1 MTKSKNKQSS
11 GLFAQA
17 FGVAKKLSS
26 ELQKFQVAP
35 ITSGAE
41 LANTSKTVEGKA
53 RFKSPFEVEK
63 YESPQQMLRQQF
75 PKLSHQF
82 LGRHYTRVNS
92 IASFV
97 SPDLG
102 EKASDYLF
110 QWLNEFSSNSSLTE
124 KILEEAGVKDIIE
137 LTKDTGRSQRLS
149 QALIEQNKLLAA
161 VQGAVTGA
169 TGVWGAAID
178 IPASIVLTLRTIYQT
193 GRSHGFDLSE
203 EADQEIVAFIFKEID
218 LSLVAEKQTLLVAL
232 KALKSMLET
241 HDLQQFQQLLGSNN
255 DFDLVKKWLG
265 DEQGQFKFGWLNR
278 VPQVSVVGKLTP
290 VAGAVLSGFYSWR
303 LLEDVGHKSQAIFGA
318 ARFYLNEHPDE
329 NISPL
334 EAYYKAETLLK
345 KAAPRLL
352 NTSGE
357 EVKQG
362 VISDAPKN
370 DVISSVSIQAKDSDV
385 AKTPVD
391 EKVEQGI
398 QQLAE
403 QHVAEHEHTEQ
414 QPALKTEQD
423 QTLDG
428 EGAEVATEQKPDN
441 VEPAATQTTASDAP
455 KNDVIAKVSIQAK
468 DTDAVKPPV
477 DEKVGEGIQQ
487 LAEQHVVEHEHT
499 EQQPALKA
507 EQEEIFDE
515 AEAQVAPE
523 QKSIDVEPASTKHS

>member
-26 ELQKFQVAP
+26 ELQKMQVAP
-35 ITSGAE
+35 ITSGAD
-41 LANTSKTVEGKA
+41 LAHSSNTIEGKA

-255 DFDLVKKWLG
+255 DFDLVKKWLV

-278 VPQVSVVGKLTP
+278 IPQVSVVGKLTP

-303 LLEDVGHKSQAIFGA
+303 LLEDVGHKSQSIFGA
-318 ARFYLNEHPDE
+318 ARFYLNEHPNE

-345 KAAPRLL
+345 KATPRLL
-352 NTSGE
+352 NATGE

-362 VISDAPKN
+362 LGSETSKNEVITHVTVQTKETDA
-370 DVISSVSIQAKDSDV
+370 V
-385 AKTPVD
+385 KTPVD
-391 EKVEQGI
+391 EKVE
-398 QQLAE
+398 
-403 QHVAEHEHTEQ
+403 
-414 QPALKTEQD
+414 
-423 QTLDG
+423 
-428 EGAEVATEQKPDN
+428 
-441 VEPAATQTTASDAP
+441 
-455 KNDVIAKVSIQAK
+455 
-468 DTDAVKPPV
+468 
-477 DEKVGEGIQQ
+477 EGIQQ
-487 LAEQHVVEHEHT
+487 LAQQHVVEHEHA

-507 EQEEIFDE
+507 DQEVAFDDDE
-515 AEAQVAPE
+515 TEVATE

>member
-26 ELQKFQVAP
+26 ELQKLQVVP
-35 ITSGAE
+35 ITSGAD
-41 LANTSKTVEGKA
+41 LANSSHTIEGKA

-110 QWLNEFSSNSSLTE
+110 QWLNEFSSNSSLME
-124 KILEEAGVKDIIE
+124 KILEEAGVKDIME

-203 EADQEIVAFIFKEID
+203 ENDQEIVAFIFKEID

-255 DFDLVKKWLG
+255 DFDLVKKWLV

-290 VAGAVLSGFYSWR
+290 VAGAALSGFYSWR
-303 LLEDVGHKSQAIFGA
+303 LLEDVGHKSQSIFGA
-318 ARFYLNEHPDE
+318 ARFYLNEHPNE

-334 EAYYKAETLLK
+334 DAYYKAEALLK
-345 KAAPRLL
+345 KATPRLL
-352 NTSGE
+352 NATE
-357 EVKQG
+357 EEAKQG
-362 VISDAPKN
+362 LTSETSKN
-370 DVISSVSIQAKDSDV
+370 DVI
-385 AKTPVD
+385 T
-391 EKVEQGI
+391 
-398 QQLAE
+398 
-403 QHVAEHEHTEQ
+403 
-414 QPALKTEQD
+414 
-423 QTLDG
+423 
-428 EGAEVATEQKPDN
+428 N
-441 VEPAATQTTASDAP
+441 
-455 KNDVIAKVSIQAK
+455 VSIQAK
-468 DTDAVKPPV
+468 DTDAPKTPV
-477 DEKVGEGIQQ
+477 DEKVEEGIQQ

-507 EQEEIFDE
+507 EQDEIFDE
-515 AEAQVAPE
+515 SETELTTE

>member
-26 ELQKFQVAP
+26 ELQKLQVAP
-35 ITSGAE
+35 ITSGAD
-41 LANTSKTVEGKA
+41 LAHSSNTIEGKA

-255 DFDLVKKWLG
+255 DFDLVKKWLV

-278 VPQVSVVGKLTP
+278 VPQVSVVAKLTP
-290 VAGAVLSGFYSWR
+290 VAGAALSGFYSWR
-303 LLEDVGHKSQAIFGA
+303 LLEDVGHKSQSIFGA
-318 ARFYLNEHPDE
+318 ARFYLNEHPNE

-345 KAAPRLL
+345 KATPRLL
-352 NTSGE
+352 NATGE

-362 VISDAPKN
+362 LGSETSKNEVITHVTVQTKETDA
-370 DVISSVSIQAKDSDV
+370 V
-385 AKTPVD
+385 KTPVD
-391 EKVEQGI
+391 EKVE
-398 QQLAE
+398 
-403 QHVAEHEHTEQ
+403 
-414 QPALKTEQD
+414 
-423 QTLDG
+423 
-428 EGAEVATEQKPDN
+428 
-441 VEPAATQTTASDAP
+441 
-455 KNDVIAKVSIQAK
+455 
-468 DTDAVKPPV
+468 
-477 DEKVGEGIQQ
+477 EGIQQ
-487 LAEQHVVEHEHT
+487 LAQQHVVEHEHA

-507 EQEEIFDE
+507 EQEVAFDDDE
-515 AEAQVAPE
+515 TEVTTE

>member
-26 ELQKFQVAP
+26 ELQKLQVAP
-35 ITSGAE
+35 ITSGTD
-41 LANTSKTVEGKA
+41 LANSSHTIEGKA
-53 RFKSPFEVEK
+53 RSKSPFEVEK

-124 KILEEAGVKDIIE
+124 KILEEAGVKDIME

-203 EADQEIVAFIFKEID
+203 ENDQEIVAFIFKEID

-255 DFDLVKKWLG
+255 DFDLVKKWLV

-290 VAGAVLSGFYSWR
+290 VAGAALSGFYSWR
-303 LLEDVGHKSQAIFGA
+303 LLEDVGHKSQSIFGA
-318 ARFYLNEHPDE
+318 ARFYLNEHPNE

-334 EAYYKAETLLK
+334 DAYYKAEALLK
-345 KAAPRLL
+345 KATPRLL
-352 NTSGE
+352 NATGE
-357 EVKQG
+357 EAKQG
-362 VISDAPKN
+362 LTSETSKN
-370 DVISSVSIQAKDSDV
+370 DVITNVSIQTKDTD
-385 AKTPVD
+385 APKTPVD
-391 EKVEQGI
+391 EKVE
-398 QQLAE
+398 
-403 QHVAEHEHTEQ
+403 
-414 QPALKTEQD
+414 
-423 QTLDG
+423 
-428 EGAEVATEQKPDN
+428 
-441 VEPAATQTTASDAP
+441 
-455 KNDVIAKVSIQAK
+455 
-468 DTDAVKPPV
+468 
-477 DEKVGEGIQQ
+477 EGIQQ

-507 EQEEIFDE
+507 EQEETFDE
-515 AEAQVAPE
+515 SEAELATE

>member
-26 ELQKFQVAP
+26 ELQKLQVAP
-35 ITSGAE
+35 ITSGAD
-41 LANTSKTVEGKA
+41 LAHSSNTIEGKA

-255 DFDLVKKWLG
+255 DFDLVKKWLV

-278 VPQVSVVGKLTP
+278 VPQVSVVAKLTP
-290 VAGAVLSGFYSWR
+290 VAGAALSGFYSWR
-303 LLEDVGHKSQAIFGA
+303 LLEDVGHKSQSIFGA
-318 ARFYLNEHPDE
+318 ARFYLNEHPNE

-345 KAAPRLL
+345 KATPRLL
-352 NTSGE
+352 NATGE
-357 EVKQG
+357 EAKQG
-362 VISDAPKN
+362 LGSETSKNEVITHVTVQTKETDA
-370 DVISSVSIQAKDSDV
+370 V
-385 AKTPVD
+385 KTPVD
-391 EKVEQGI
+391 EKVE
-398 QQLAE
+398 
-403 QHVAEHEHTEQ
+403 
-414 QPALKTEQD
+414 
-423 QTLDG
+423 
-428 EGAEVATEQKPDN
+428 
-441 VEPAATQTTASDAP
+441 
-455 KNDVIAKVSIQAK
+455 
-468 DTDAVKPPV
+468 
-477 DEKVGEGIQQ
+477 EGIQQ
-487 LAEQHVVEHEHT
+487 LAQQHVVEHEHA

-507 EQEEIFDE
+507 DQEVAFDDDE
-515 AEAQVAPE
+515 TEVATE
-523 QKSIDVEPASTKHS
+523 QKSFDVEPASTKHS

>member
-26 ELQKFQVAP
+26 ELQKLQVAP
-35 ITSGAE
+35 ITSGAD
-41 LANTSKTVEGKA
+41 LAHSSNTIEGKA

-255 DFDLVKKWLG
+255 DFDLVKKWLV

-278 VPQVSVVGKLTP
+278 VPQVSVVAKLTP
-290 VAGAVLSGFYSWR
+290 VAGAALSGFYSWR
-303 LLEDVGHKSQAIFGA
+303 LLEDVGHKSQSIFGA
-318 ARFYLNEHPDE
+318 ARFYLNEHPNE

-345 KAAPRLL
+345 KATPRLL
-352 NTSGE
+352 NATGE
-357 EVKQG
+357 KAKQG
-362 VISDAPKN
+362 LGSETSKNEVITHVTVQTKETDA
-370 DVISSVSIQAKDSDV
+370 V
-385 AKTPVD
+385 KTPVD
-391 EKVEQGI
+391 EKVE
-398 QQLAE
+398 
-403 QHVAEHEHTEQ
+403 
-414 QPALKTEQD
+414 
-423 QTLDG
+423 
-428 EGAEVATEQKPDN
+428 
-441 VEPAATQTTASDAP
+441 
-455 KNDVIAKVSIQAK
+455 
-468 DTDAVKPPV
+468 
-477 DEKVGEGIQQ
+477 EGIQQ
-487 LAEQHVVEHEHT
+487 LAQQHVVEHEHA

-507 EQEEIFDE
+507 EQEVAFDDDE
-515 AEAQVAPE
+515 TEVTTE

>member
-26 ELQKFQVAP
+26 ELQKLQVAP
-35 ITSGAE
+35 ITSGAD
-41 LANTSKTVEGKA
+41 LANSSHTIEGKA

-124 KILEEAGVKDIIE
+124 KILEEAGVKDIME

-169 TGVWGAAID
+169 TGIWGAAID

-203 EADQEIVAFIFKEID
+203 ENDQEIVAFIFKEID

-255 DFDLVKKWLG
+255 DFDLVKKWLV

-290 VAGAVLSGFYSWR
+290 VAGAALSGFYSWR
-303 LLEDVGHKSQAIFGA
+303 LLEDVGHKSQSIFGA
-318 ARFYLNEHPDE
+318 ARFYLNEHPNE

-334 EAYYKAETLLK
+334 DAYYKAEALLK
-345 KAAPRLL
+345 KATPRLL
-352 NTSGE
+352 NATGE
-357 EVKQG
+357 EAKQG
-362 VISDAPKN
+362 LSSETSKN
-370 DVISSVSIQAKDSDV
+370 DVITSVSIQTKDTDTP
-385 AKTPVD
+385 KTPVD
-391 EKVEQGI
+391 EKVE
-398 QQLAE
+398 
-403 QHVAEHEHTEQ
+403 
-414 QPALKTEQD
+414 
-423 QTLDG
+423 
-428 EGAEVATEQKPDN
+428 
-441 VEPAATQTTASDAP
+441 
-455 KNDVIAKVSIQAK
+455 
-468 DTDAVKPPV
+468 
-477 DEKVGEGIQQ
+477 EGIQQ

-499 EQQPALKA
+499 EQQPALQV
-507 EQEEIFDE
+507 EQEETFDE
-515 AEAQVAPE
+515 SETELTSE

>member
-26 ELQKFQVAP
+26 ELQKLQVAP
-35 ITSGAE
+35 ITSGAD
-41 LANTSKTVEGKA
+41 LAHSSNTIEGKA

-255 DFDLVKKWLG
+255 DFDLVKKWLV

-278 VPQVSVVGKLTP
+278 VPQVSVVAKLTP
-290 VAGAVLSGFYSWR
+290 VAGAALSGFYSWR
-303 LLEDVGHKSQAIFGA
+303 LLEDVGHKSQSIFGA
-318 ARFYLNEHPDE
+318 ARFYLNEHPNE

-345 KAAPRLL
+345 KATPRLL
-352 NTSGE
+352 NATGE

-362 VISDAPKN
+362 LGSETSKNEVITHVTVQTKETDA
-370 DVISSVSIQAKDSDV
+370 V
-385 AKTPVD
+385 KTPVD
-391 EKVEQGI
+391 EKVE
-398 QQLAE
+398 
-403 QHVAEHEHTEQ
+403 
-414 QPALKTEQD
+414 
-423 QTLDG
+423 
-428 EGAEVATEQKPDN
+428 
-441 VEPAATQTTASDAP
+441 
-455 KNDVIAKVSIQAK
+455 
-468 DTDAVKPPV
+468 
-477 DEKVGEGIQQ
+477 EGIQQ
-487 LAEQHVVEHEHT
+487 LAQQHVVEHEHA

-507 EQEEIFDE
+507 DQEVAFDDDE
-515 AEAQVAPE
+515 TEVATE

>member
-26 ELQKFQVAP
+26 ELQKLQVAP
-35 ITSGAE
+35 ITSGAD
-41 LANTSKTVEGKA
+41 LAHSSNTIEGKA

-255 DFDLVKKWLG
+255 DFDLVRKWLV

-278 VPQVSVVGKLTP
+278 IPQVSVVAKLTP
-290 VAGAVLSGFYSWR
+290 VAGAALSGFYSWR
-303 LLEDVGHKSQAIFGA
+303 LLEDVGHKSQSIFGA
-318 ARFYLNEHPDE
+318 ARFYLNEHPNE

-345 KAAPRLL
+345 KATPRLL
-352 NTSGE
+352 NATGE

-362 VISDAPKN
+362 LGSETSKNEVITHVTVQTKETDA
-370 DVISSVSIQAKDSDV
+370 V
-385 AKTPVD
+385 KTPVD
-391 EKVEQGI
+391 EKVE
-398 QQLAE
+398 
-403 QHVAEHEHTEQ
+403 
-414 QPALKTEQD
+414 
-423 QTLDG
+423 
-428 EGAEVATEQKPDN
+428 
-441 VEPAATQTTASDAP
+441 
-455 KNDVIAKVSIQAK
+455 
-468 DTDAVKPPV
+468 
-477 DEKVGEGIQQ
+477 EGIQQ
-487 LAEQHVVEHEHT
+487 LAQQHVVEHEHA

-507 EQEEIFDE
+507 DQEVAFDDDE
-515 AEAQVAPE
+515 TEVATE